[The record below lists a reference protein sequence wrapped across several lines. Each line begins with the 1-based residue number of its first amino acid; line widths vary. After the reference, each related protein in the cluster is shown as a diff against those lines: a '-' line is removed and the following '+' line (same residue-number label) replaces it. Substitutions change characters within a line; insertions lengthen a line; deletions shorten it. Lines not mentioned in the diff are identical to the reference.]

1 MRLIVDRST
10 RRRGIA
16 VKDHG
21 HPFLKTAGL
30 TVAGV
35 CAGMVTE
42 YLMDPER
49 GRARRAKL
57 RDRSAH
63 AAHGM
68 NGGLNGLSRGLQ
80 GPAVHSSAATVQGLI
95 GGWT

>member
-16 VKDHG
+16 VQDHG
-21 HPFLKTAGL
+21 HPFLKTAGM

-35 CAGMVTE
+35 CAGMVTV

-57 RDRSAH
+57 REQVHPRRTGDERHVPRHVESRPR
-63 AAHGM
+63 HG
-68 NGGLNGLSRGLQ
+68 NGRP
-80 GPAVHSSAATVQGLI
+80 GPDHRPVG
-95 GGWT
+95 